1 MKTYKKLLYLFVMV
15 MFVVAL
21 AGCGGNAANN
31 SENTNTTENTAN
43 AENTTENTANS
54 GNNAAAEEPT
64 EEPAAEEPAEEPAAE
79 PTEEPAAEPTEEPA
93 EEPAM
98 EPVTLRYANWNL
110 GTEEENNIQRQLVQ
124 AYLEA
129 NPHVTIE
136 FVDMSAEGG
145 WDAVLTSYAAK
156 GELPD
161 VFMAN
166 NVPLY
171 VQNDWLA
178 DLSAMVEADTD
189 WANVPQVLKDSVT
202 YNGQVLGMPA
212 AQFVMGYFV
221 NKDLYEAAN
230 LDAPEYGFTVEEFE
244 AAVTAMNNI
253 EQGVLG
259 LDEMEFVMGWYANT
273 QDPNLKWFS
282 FDGAHMNYNSAAFK
296 DAVAKAG
303 ELKPYTWQGLTDE
316 QKANFTA
323 TGPWEL
329 FLNQEVGMRWD
340 ASWSVPN
347 YVQNAT
353 FEWDFVGI
361 PGGNQAMVMDVM
373 VVSKTTA
380 HMEEAYKF
388 AKYMSFS
395 SEAYAKEAE
404 LAAAMSSAPKMPV
417 SVDAASLE
425 LYTQFVDVPGILT
438 ALENLDNSLIE
449 SLAKVVP
456 GYINARWEGKPGID
470 VGEDLDV
477 NMWFMFNFANDGR
490 YKYEDYSAQLEE
502 FANQILDDAAAT
514 LNQ

>member
-1 MKTYKKLLYLFVMV
+1 MKTYKKLIYLMI
-15 MFVVAL
+15 MAALVVAL
-21 AGCGGNAANN
+21 VGCGGTATNNTENTGNNANAANAEN
-31 SENTNTTENTAN
+31 STENAANTENTA
-43 AENTTENTANS
+43 
-54 GNNAAAEEPT
+54 
-64 EEPAAEEPAEEPAAE
+64 EEPAAEEPAAEEPAAE
-79 PTEEPAAEPTEEPA
+79 EPAAEEPAAEEPAAEEPA
-93 EEPAM
+93 AM

-110 GTEEENNIQRQLVQ
+110 GTEEENNMQRQLVQ
-124 AYLEA
+124 AYMEA

-178 DLSAMVEADTD
+178 DLTAMVEADAD

-221 NKDLYEAAN
+221 NQDLYEEAN
-230 LDAPEYGFTVEEFE
+230 LDAPEYGFSVEEFE
-244 AAVTAMNNI
+244 EAVTSLHNVQ
-253 EQGVLG
+253 QGVLG
-259 LDEMEFVMGWYANT
+259 LDEMEFVMGWYAST
-273 QDPNLKWFS
+273 QDANLKWFS
-282 FDGAHMNYNSAAFK
+282 YDGEQMNYNSAAFK
-296 DAVAKAG
+296 EAIAMAG
-303 ELKPYTWQGLTDE
+303 EWKQYTWQGLSEE

-340 ASWSVPN
+340 ASWAVPA
-347 YVQNAT
+347 YVENAT
-353 FEWDFVGI
+353 FEWDFIGI

-373 VVSKTTA
+373 VVSKTTTQ
-380 HMEEAYKF
+380 MEEAYKF
-388 AKYMSFS
+388 AKWMTFS
-395 SEAYAKEAE
+395 TEAYAKEAE
-404 LAAAMSSAPKMPV
+404 LAAAMGSAPKMPV
-417 SVDAASLE
+417 SVDEASLE
-425 LYTQFVDVPGILT
+425 LYKQFVDKPGILA

-502 FANQILDDAAAT
+502 FANQILVDAAAEM
-514 LNQ
+514 NQ